1 MHMIHKKGPFNRNV
15 MGVPYSHFGLDKI
28 APFPNHQK
36 NHISTYIEEEN
47 ILTPKREGQIDHFEP
62 HHEKYRNHPLF
73 SVKKCRP
80 PLTSWRKPQTLC
92 GTFPLKGP

>member
-73 SVKKCRP
+73 SVKKM
-80 PLTSWRKPQTLC
+80 
-92 GTFPLKGP
+92 